1 MLWDTNDSEGV
12 ASDGRSFSEKEVVR
26 RSRTAKDVAGEIEV
40 KKAVHDQVS
49 FWEKAQRE
57 DGQEERLVVIIILVG
72 FVISKSS

>member
-1 MLWDTNDSEGV
+1 MLWDSDDFKGV

-26 RSRTAKDVAGEIEV
+26 RSCTAKDVSGEIEV

-57 DGQEERLVVIIILVG
+57 DG
-72 FVISKSS
+72 